1 MYQADWNKYF
11 FVFLITLGIFGTA
24 FYTST
29 QLNNKKIAELQTIQN
44 RVAIDVSASEMQF
57 NLLAEASCENATS
70 TSLSNDMDTL
80 GSKLSYAETN
90 ITTNADDV
98 NWLEKE
104 YSLLEIK
111 DYLLTKQIAKK
122 CGLQPA
128 TILYF
133 YSNKHGSCPDCRK
146 EGLVLTDLRKN
157 YPGIRVYSFDYDLD
171 LSTLDTI
178 ESIHKINENLPALV
192 INGETYHGFQST
204 DSIKALIPN
213 LEELA
218 APKMSGAPTA
228 TTTSKK

>member
-1 MYQADWNKYF
+1 MYQADWKKYF
-11 FVFLITLGIFGTA
+11 YVFLITLAIFGTA

-44 RVAIDVSASEMQF
+44 RMAIDVSASEMQF

-98 NWLEKE
+98 TWLQKE

-111 DYLLTKQIAKK
+111 NYLLTKQIAKK

-146 EGLVLTDLRKN
+146 EGLVLTELRRN
-157 YPGIRVYSFDYDLD
+157 YPGVRVYSFDYDLD
-171 LSTLDTI
+171 LSALDTI
-178 ESIHKINENLPALV
+178 ESIHKINGDLPALV
-192 INGETYHGFQST
+192 INGETYTGFQST
-204 DSIKALIPN
+204 DAIKSLIPN

-218 APKMSGAPTA
+218 GPNTTA
-228 TTTSKK
+228 TPNATNTSKK